1 MTASFARESAVTR
14 IRNRPAPRMRGN
26 AAPPQRRRV
35 VQPVRV
41 TGRDRSSM
49 VRALCRG
56 PGILVVEPV
65 RPGSY
70 PSQRPSRL
78 MLRVDVVV
86 PLLLFLFAAAQTLGA
101 VDDTSFHPDESR
113 WLNRAHF
120 VRDLADP
127 FGPTWED
134 YYTTRGQ
141 PPMGS
146 YLMGAGLL
154 LQGQDLD
161 TNKIWDF
168 AYDSDWNAFNGAMPT
183 DEDLAAGRRTNAIV
197 GALVVVVVYFI
208 ASRLS
213 NRVGGL
219 IAGIFLSLHPLHIHL
234 GSQALSDQLLALL
247 LALAFLCAF
256 RFGRS
261 PTWGAAVLL
270 GVLLGLGGATKLSPL
285 LLSVPLAGYGAVL
298 LGHEVWRHRRS
309 FSHSPGAKSAIMLIV
324 QPVIAFAAFVL
335 ASPYLWQDPIRR
347 TYYLYEFRRVE
358 MVGQSNTWPSVA
370 VANPAA
376 ALSRIGK
383 RLNEDYSTTEHVQSW
398 FGALMGIDTEVV
410 GFDLLLAAIGGLL
423 LVRIVFKRGL
433 WSPHAIT
440 AGLML
445 SELAAVVL
453 GMGSDFYRYYLPVVL
468 IMVIL
473 VGVFAGELWK
483 AMGSLARSRGH
494 RPRARSRPV
503 TASVPAQDPQAYPE
517 SRGQL
522 AS

>member
-1 MTASFARESAVTR
+1 MTTPHPRQPAINRLRSRDGRRPRLEGWTR
-14 IRNRPAPRMRGN
+14 PRPSTHR
-26 AAPPQRRRV
+26 
-35 VQPVRV
+35 VRV
-41 TGRDRSSM
+41 SGRDGANLIRSISK
-49 VRALCRG
+49 G
-56 PGILVVEPV
+56 PSLAVIQPV
-65 RPGSY
+65 RPGGTPRTRS
-70 PSQRPSRL
+70 SGMR
-78 MLRVDVVV
+78 LRVDILIPV
-86 PLLLFLFAAAQTLGA
+86 LLFLFAAIQSLGA
-101 VDDTSFHPDESR
+101 VDDTEFHPDESR

-120 VRDLADP
+120 IRDLADP

-146 YLMGAGLL
+146 YLMGVGLL

-168 AYDSDWNAFNGAMPT
+168 TYDEEWNTFKGAMPT
-183 DEDLAAGRRTNAIV
+183 DADLEAGRRTNAIV
-197 GALVVVVVYFI
+197 GALVVVVVYFVV
-208 ASRLS
+208 SRLS

-247 LALAFLCAF
+247 LALAFLRAF
-256 RFGRS
+256 RFGRH
-261 PTWGAAVLL
+261 PTWGGAILL

-285 LLSVPLAGYGAVL
+285 LLSLPLAG
-298 LGHEVWRHRRS
+298 LGMLRLMSEYWVHRKR
-309 FSHSPGAKSAIMLIV
+309 FSRTRAIDTAIMLIL
-324 QPVIAFAAFVL
+324 QPVIAFVAFVVV
-335 ASPYLWQDPIRR
+335 SPYLWPDPIRR
-347 TYYLYEFRRVE
+347 TYYLFEFRRVE
-358 MVGQSNTWPSVA
+358 MVGQSNNWPSVA

-383 RLNEDYSTTEHVQSW
+383 RLNEDYSTTEHVQRW
-398 FGALMGIDTEVV
+398 FGTLIGIDRPVI
-410 GFDLLLAAIGGLL
+410 GFDLLLAGVGGLL
-423 LVRIVFKRGL
+423 LILIVFKRGI

-445 SELAAVVL
+445 SELAVVVL

-468 IMVIL
+468 IAAIL
-473 VGVFAGELWK
+473 VGVFTGETWAG
-483 AMGSLARSRGH
+483 ARSLVHVRKR
-494 RPRARSRPV
+494 RPLSQAHPA
-503 TASVPAQDPQAYPE
+503 TAPSAVHDPRTYPE

>member
-1 MTASFARESAVTR
+1 
-14 IRNRPAPRMRGN
+14 
-26 AAPPQRRRV
+26 
-35 VQPVRV
+35 
-41 TGRDRSSM
+41 
-49 VRALCRG
+49 
-56 PGILVVEPV
+56 
-65 RPGSY
+65 
-70 PSQRPSRL
+70 
-78 MLRVDVVV
+78 
-86 PLLLFLFAAAQTLGA
+86 
-101 VDDTSFHPDESR
+101 
-113 WLNRAHF
+113 
-120 VRDLADP
+120 
-127 FGPTWED
+127 
-134 YYTTRGQ
+134 
-141 PPMGS
+141 
-146 YLMGAGLL
+146 
-154 LQGQDLD
+154 
-161 TNKIWDF
+161 
-168 AYDSDWNAFNGAMPT
+168 
-183 DEDLAAGRRTNAIV
+183 
-197 GALVVVVVYFI
+197 
-208 ASRLS
+208 
-213 NRVGGL
+213 
-219 IAGIFLSLHPLHIHL
+219 
-234 GSQALSDQLLALL
+234 
-247 LALAFLCAF
+247 
-256 RFGRS
+256 
-261 PTWGAAVLL
+261 
-270 GVLLGLGGATKLSPL
+270 
-285 LLSVPLAGYGAVL
+285 
-298 LGHEVWRHRRS
+298 
-309 FSHSPGAKSAIMLIV
+309 MLIV